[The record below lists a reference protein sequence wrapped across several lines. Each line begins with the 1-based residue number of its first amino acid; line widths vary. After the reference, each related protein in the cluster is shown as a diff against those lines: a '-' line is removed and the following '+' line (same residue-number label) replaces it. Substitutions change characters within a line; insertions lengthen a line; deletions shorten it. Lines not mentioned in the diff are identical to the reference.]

1 MVQYNHLEQN
11 ERKEMSKDFTFNPG
25 DFVVY
30 PAHGVGQVSER
41 QSASIAGKDV
51 DLLAIHFEKDKFT
64 MRIPSDNAV
73 SKGLRAVASPAVME
87 TVVSTL
93 KSQNKARR
101 QPWAKRSAEYTS
113 KIASGD
119 PVALAEVVRELYHDP
134 SLATQNYSEKQFYEK
149 AFSRLAPEYAVVQ
162 KISETEAISQLE
174 TILQKAEEKTI
185 A

>member
-1 MVQYNHLEQN
+1 
-11 ERKEMSKDFTFNPG
+11 MSKEYLFNPG

-41 QSASIAGKDV
+41 QNASIEGKEV

-64 MRIPSDNAV
+64 MRIPCENAV

-93 KSQNKARR
+93 GEKPKTKRL
-101 QPWAKRSAEYTS
+101 PWSKRSAEYTA
-113 KIASGD
+113 KISSGD
-119 PVALAEVVRELYHDP
+119 PVALAEVVRDLYRDP
-134 SLATQNYSEKQFYEK
+134 ALANQTYSERQLFEK

-162 KISETEAISQLE
+162 KITEKEASLQLE
-174 TILQKAEEKTI
+174 SILQNSGEKVT

>member
-1 MVQYNHLEQN
+1 
-11 ERKEMSKDFTFNPG
+11 MSKDFAFNPG

-41 QSASIAGKDV
+41 QSASIAGKNV

-64 MRIPSDNAV
+64 MRIPCENAV
-73 SKGLRAVASPAVME
+73 SKGLRAVASSAVMD

-101 QPWAKRSAEYTS
+101 QPWAKRSAEYTN

-119 PVALAEVVRELYHDP
+119 PIALAEVVRELYRDP
-134 SLATQNYSEKQFYEK
+134 SLATQNYSEKQFFEK
-149 AFSRLAPEYAVVQ
+149 AFSRLAPEFAVVQ

-174 TILQKAEEKTI
+174 TILQNAEEKTI

>member
-1 MVQYNHLEQN
+1 
-11 ERKEMSKDFTFNPG
+11 MSKDFTFNPG

-30 PAHGVGQVSER
+30 PAHGVGQVRER
-41 QSASIAGKDV
+41 QNASIAGKNV

-64 MRIPSDNAV
+64 MRIPSESAV
-73 SKGLRAVASPAVME
+73 NKGLRSVASPAVME
-87 TVVSTL
+87 TVISTL
-93 KSQNKARR
+93 KSQNKVRR
-101 QPWAKRSAEYTS
+101 QPWAKRSAEYTN

-162 KISETEAISQLE
+162 KISEVEAINQLE